1 MEQLVQ
7 DPEFAMENLP
17 FTHVLQPL
25 APACEYLPAT
35 QLKHPEA
42 PAPE

>member
-7 DPEFAMENLP
+7 VPEFAAENLP
-17 FTHVLQPL
+17 FTHVPQEL
-25 APACEYLPAT
+25 APACEYLPAA

-42 PAPE
+42 PTPE